1 MVAQSACL
9 ARTPVLLELCFI
21 VSRDEFLWSAAAVGV
36 AQALLACEERG
47 TKSLARWQQFQKRQ
61 HRPGGSPEARATPTA
76 RSSPVAACGSVPHR
90 CSMYRCALF
99 RGRLPQSE
107 IQALHGAIVRIR
119 GDAVQSACIA
129 YSHPGRFNEA
139 DSYQCYV
146 CDRACSPWLSC
157 GCPIRHIAQGGRSTY
172 YCPGCQK

>member
-36 AQALLACEERG
+36 AQASWLVKNAELNPWLAGSNSKRG
-47 TKSLARWQQFQKRQ
+47 NT
-61 HRPGGSPEARATPTA
+61 GPEAA
-76 RSSPVAACGSVPHR
+76 RRPVPRRRRDPPPVAACGSVRRR
-90 CSMYRCALF
+90 CSMCQGELF